1 MLLPQNLNQNHMRV
15 LLLEQMLEGY
25 EIESAHENMKLFPHE
40 YDYSNSLDMSRILNN
55 RL

>member
-1 MLLPQNLNQNHMRV
+1 MRV

-25 EIESAHENMKLFPHE
+25 EIQSVCEYMKLFPHE
-40 YDYSNSLDMSRILNN
+40 YDYLNILDMSTILNN